1 MDANNLLYEEIEYVD
16 SRVTYIE
23 ADVNEIKNL
32 LKLLSQGVKEDED
45 SSVKTIVDMS
55 IEKLESILVNDI
67 VELNDGL
74 TKIENKSRSLSPKQ
88 SKPKKAVSRSKK
100 TTGIRNTKAADPVD
114 VIEDTEVVEEAV

>member
-23 ADVNEIKNL
+23 ADVTEINNLIKL
-32 LKLLSQGVKEDED
+32 LKRSVKEDED
-45 SSVKTIVDMS
+45 SSILTVLSILSEKT
-55 IEKLESILVNDI
+55 ENILVNDI
-67 VELNDGL
+67 PELNDCI

-100 TTGIRNTKAADPVD
+100 TTGSRNTKAADPVD
-114 VIEDTEVVEEAV
+114 VIEDTDVVEEAV